1 LGLARQKKTLQ
12 KKKWRGRNDNGKKA
26 SVAKVRTGMKTY
38 SSRERKR
45 KDRGRRKKVR
55 ERERGTEERERERRR
70 LDPVCRAAGKH
81 KIYNLSFRCDMRF
94 ANL

>member
-1 LGLARQKKTLQ
+1 
-12 KKKWRGRNDNGKKA
+12 
-26 SVAKVRTGMKTY
+26 MKTY

-94 ANL
+94 ANLLYIVVVHTPKVVQLVDQNTLDYLNKHT